1 MEQKG
6 LDFGAGTGAKPGR
19 RPALTVSALTDRLQG
34 VLETEF
40 FDVWVEGEISNL
52 TTPASGHWYF
62 SLKDERAQVRAV
74 LWKTAARLVKWKPRD
89 GMRVLVRGGIKVYAP
104 RGDYQIQVEVVEPLG
119 KGSLQQAFEEL
130 KERLEKEG
138 LFAAARKRP
147 LPMLPR
153 CIGIVTSPTGAVI
166 QDILRVLEHRYANL
180 GVLVYPAR
188 VQGPEAAGEIQQ
200 GIKALNRFKSVDVIM
215 VARGGGSLEDLW
227 PFNEEQVARALA
239 SSRIPTM
246 SAVGHETDYTIADFV
261 ADVRAPTPSAGAERV
276 VQAKEEMAARID
288 ALARRLAAAMG
299 LRLTRTRA
307 RVQAMT
313 SHRVFTAE
321 QGRVRTYAQRVDELA
336 RRAER
341 GLLRTRELAGQ
352 RLRRAND
359 RLEAYRWDRQAA
371 VRRERLDAH
380 TRRIHDLVRA
390 RIRHERTDLA
400 RVAGKLDS
408 LSPLAVLSRGYA
420 LAFDERGQ
428 LVRDAAQV
436 EPGDAIEVR
445 LAESRV
451 RATVTETRKAEE

>member
-6 LDFGAGTGAKPGR
+6 LDFGAGAGAKPGR

-52 TTPASGHWYF
+52 TQPASGHWYF

-89 GMRVLVRGGIKVYAP
+89 GMRVLVRGGVKVYAP
-104 RGDYQIQVEVVEPLG
+104 RGDYQLQVEVVEPLG
-119 KGSLQQAFEEL
+119 KGSLQQAYEEL

-166 QDILRVLEHRYANL
+166 QDILRVLSRRYANL
-180 GVLVYPAR
+180 GILIYPAR
-188 VQGPEAAGEIQQ
+188 VQGPEASGEIQQ

-215 VARGGGSLEDLW
+215 VAR
-227 PFNEEQVARALA
+227 
-239 SSRIPTM
+239 
-246 SAVGHETDYTIADFV
+246 
-261 ADVRAPTPSAGAERV
+261 VR
-276 VQAKEEMAARID
+276 
-288 ALARRLAAAMG
+288 
-299 LRLTRTRA
+299 
-307 RVQAMT
+307 
-313 SHRVFTAE
+313 
-321 QGRVRTYAQRVDELA
+321 
-336 RRAER
+336 
-341 GLLRTRELAGQ
+341 
-352 RLRRAND
+352 
-359 RLEAYRWDRQAA
+359 
-371 VRRERLDAH
+371 
-380 TRRIHDLVRA
+380 HD
-390 RIRHERTDLA
+390 RTDLG

-420 LAFDERGQ
+420 LAFDGGGH
-428 LVRDAAQV
+428 LVQRASQV
-436 EPGDAIEVR
+436 APGDTIDVR
-445 LAESRV
+445 LADGRV